1 MMTSTLRTRPATTAS
16 FLRADDMLITV
27 TGIVSPARIGTYMDP
42 PEPAEVDDLTATDEA
57 GNTVE
62 LTEAETEEAIEALC
76 LQNAE
81 DIAEAMAERA
91 ERAADCARDNRLM
104 GDR

>member
-1 MMTSTLRTRPATTAS
+1 MTTRFATTATLV
-16 FLRADDMLITV
+16 LRETTITV
-27 TGIVSPARIGTYMDP
+27 TGLVSPATFGTRLDP

>member
-1 MMTSTLRTRPATTAS
+1 MTTRFATTATLV
-16 FLRADDMLITV
+16 LRETTITV
-27 TGIVSPARIGTYMDP
+27 TGLVSPATFGTRLDP

-81 DIAEAMAERA
+81 DIAEDIAEAMAERA